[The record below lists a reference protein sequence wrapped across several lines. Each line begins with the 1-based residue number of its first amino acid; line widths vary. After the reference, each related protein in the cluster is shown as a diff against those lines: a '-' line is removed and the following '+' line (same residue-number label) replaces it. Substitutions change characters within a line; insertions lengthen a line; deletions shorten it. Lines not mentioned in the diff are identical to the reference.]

1 MKIEETFHVPA
12 TPETVWQFITDPE
25 EVGPCVPGL
34 SDIEIVGP
42 DRYKAKLKVA
52 VGPIKASFNFEV
64 EVTEETPPSQILSV
78 TRGEEGSKSS
88 KVTAH
93 NILRL
98 APSEGGTKVYYSS
111 EVSITGRLGK
121 FGLGVMKKK
130 AKSIGEEFADTFC
143 QRITNSKVNENEPA
157 AFSAPNVQA
166 AKDQIGG
173 SSAMGKMDWY
183 DMREFLDFCEENG
196 ELMRITEEV
205 DPAWE
210 INGLTRISLQDRG
223 PALLFENI
231 KGADY
236 PMVANLLGSDFRFLK
251 IFGLDSYSQFNQHW
265 LDRTEKLIPW
275 EIAQNAPCQEE
286 VIEGDDIDLHKI
298 CNTVWHEHDGGE
310 FPGTLSISITRD
322 RDTGVLNTGIYR
334 MHTLSKNTLGWGA
347 PEYTHGR
354 QHYMMYE
361 RADEEMPMAVATGYD
376 PTVMVVSSTRTGP
389 GIDEFHIAGALQG
402 KPLQMAESGADGIPV
417 PATSEFVFEGVIK
430 PHHREIEGGFGEYT
444 GYFGEARSNPVFE
457 VNRIT
462 HRKKPIYLGA
472 REQWDPSDS
481 SRCVGKS
488 SQAEAFK
495 TVKSLVPGVLDMRCD
510 VTYEAIIKIDKMFP
524 GHPQQVMDA
533 VWGGT
538 YARYKHCIVV
548 DKDIDIWDYDSVHW
562 ALSTRVRADRDVT
575 ISPRRAGQWLDP
587 AVSLREKGWQTQ
599 MGIDATFCNEEYE
612 FWGELQP
619 RLVDDPDTVAKTMEK
634 WGDKLSWRK

>member
-42 DRYKAKLKVA
+42 DRYKAKVKVA

-143 QRITNSKVNENEPA
+143 QRITNSKVNESEPA

-376 PTVMVVSSTRTGP
+376 PTVMVVSSTAPDRASTN
-389 GIDEFHIAGALQG
+389 
-402 KPLQMAESGADGIPV
+402 S
-417 PATSEFVFEGVIK
+417 TS
-430 PHHREIEGGFGEYT
+430 
-444 GYFGEARSNPVFE
+444 
-457 VNRIT
+457 
-462 HRKKPIYLGA
+462 
-472 REQWDPSDS
+472 
-481 SRCVGKS
+481 
-488 SQAEAFK
+488 
-495 TVKSLVPGVLDMRCD
+495 
-510 VTYEAIIKIDKMFP
+510 P
-524 GHPQQVMDA
+524 GHFKA
-533 VWGGT
+533 
-538 YARYKHCIVV
+538 
-548 DKDIDIWDYDSVHW
+548 
-562 ALSTRVRADRDVT
+562 
-575 ISPRRAGQWLDP
+575 SPC
-587 AVSLREKGWQTQ
+587 K
-599 MGIDATFCNEEYE
+599 
-612 FWGELQP
+612 
-619 RLVDDPDTVAKTMEK
+619 
-634 WGDKLSWRK
+634 WRKAAQTVFPSRPHPNLSLKA